1 MCYNMAMQKIATD
14 IQTFER
20 LREEGFTYVDKTEI
34 LWQIANGFQGSQFF
48 IARPRR
54 FGKTLA
60 VTTFRALF
68 EGKRELFKGLAI
80 DSLEWDWTPLP
91 VLHITMNDA
100 QARSIDELHTLWSVI
115 LQREARRN
123 GINLR
128 DGKTPAIMLANLIND
143 LAAKSP
149 TGKMVLV
156 VDEYDKPLLGH
167 LEKPDVND
175 FRDALKAFYSV
186 IKSTEEKQRFM
197 FMTGVSR
204 FSKVSV
210 FSDLNNLNDLTMDA
224 SVATLFGYT
233 HDEVKANFAAAMH
246 EFAEANSMSD
256 DAAFAEIVKW
266 YDGYRFHYAAE
277 PVINPVSLGL
287 CLKSKEM
294 NNYWSTTAMPTFLID
309 ALKRHPLNFATVGVD
324 DTTLGAYEP
333 ANPKIET
340 LLFQTGYLTI
350 ARFEQLGAIRR
361 YDLKFPNLEVEN
373 SFVTQLVGAYTG
385 ESSDRSSGLALD
397 AIKALYAGD
406 AKTFADTLKLFFRTI
421 PYDLT
426 DRQNEQTWQAIVYA
440 VLRLIGVNVGAEVR
454 TATGRVDMA
463 IEMPNRCFVIEFK
476 LDRSAA
482 EAIAQMRDKGY
493 ADVFAGKGKPVSLI
507 GVSFSSEKRTISET
521 IIENC

>member
-1 MCYNMAMQKIATD
+1 MQKIATD

-34 LWQIANGFQGSQFF
+34 LWRMANGFRGSQFF

-54 FGKTLA
+54 FGKSLA

-68 EGKRELFKGLAI
+68 EGKREFFKGLAI

-91 VLHITMNDA
+91 VLHLTMNDA
-100 QARSIDELHTLWSVI
+100 QSRTVEELHSTWNSI
-115 LQREARRN
+115 LEREAERN
-123 GINLR
+123 GIPFKQGDR
-128 DGKTPAIMLANLIND
+128 PSISFANLIND
-143 LAAKSP
+143 MAAKSP
-149 TGKMVLV
+149 TGKMVLLI
-156 VDEYDKPLLGH
+156 DEYDKPLLGH

-175 FRDALKAFYSV
+175 FRDALKAFYAV

-210 FSDLNNLNDLTMDA
+210 FSDLNNLNDLTMDY

-233 HDEVKANFAAAMH
+233 HEEVKANFAEAMH
-246 EFAEANSMSD
+246 DFARTHGQAD
-256 DAAFAEIVKW
+256 DEVFTDIVKW
-266 YDGYRFHYAAE
+266 YDGYRFHHNAV

-287 CLKSKEM
+287 CLKSGEM

-309 ALKRHPLNFATVGVD
+309 ALKRHPLNFATIGVD

-350 ARFEQLGAIRR
+350 ARFEQIGAIRR

-373 SFVTQLVGAYTG
+373 SFVTLLAGAYTG
-385 ESSDRSSGLALD
+385 ESSDRTSGFAVD

-406 AKTFADTLKLFFRTI
+406 AEKFADTLKLFFHAI

-440 VLRLIGVNVGAEVR
+440 VLRLIGVNVGAEVK

-463 IEMPNRCFVIEFK
+463 IETAARCYVLEFK
-476 LDRSAA
+476 LDCPAS
-482 EAIAQMRDKGY
+482 EAIAQIRSKGY

-507 GVSFSSEKRTISET
+507 GVSFSSEKRTIVET
-521 IIENC
+521 LVASC